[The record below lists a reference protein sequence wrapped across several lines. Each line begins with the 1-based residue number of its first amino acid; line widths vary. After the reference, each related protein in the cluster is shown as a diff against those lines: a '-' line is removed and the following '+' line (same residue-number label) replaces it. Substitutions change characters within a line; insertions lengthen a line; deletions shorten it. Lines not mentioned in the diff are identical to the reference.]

1 MAWGRNRKSNQQNYG
16 KDRRIKNGVG
26 RRIMNNQTIAE
37 IILAVIIVVGLIVN
51 CLVGVANIKALRQI
65 KTADLRHET
74 DENDKILKEKPKASR
89 NNERR

>member
-1 MAWGRNRKSNQQNYG
+1 MT
-16 KDRRIKNGVG
+16 DT
-26 RRIMNNQTIAE
+26 TITE

-51 CLVGVANIKALRQI
+51 CLVGVANIKALKRI

-74 DENDKILKEKPKASR
+74 NDNDKILKDKPKVAE